1 MSFLSTHVLNT
12 ATGEPAANVKVIHIF
27 NSVVQNSALTNSDG
41 RIAQLDGGKELE
53 VGHHKLR
60 FEIGAYFDGQK
71 VEYFFPEVVIDF
83 LVKDSKSSHHV
94 PLLIS
99 PFGFSTYRGS

>member
-12 ATGEPAANVKVIHIF
+12 ATGQPAAGVKVSHIF
-27 NSVVQNSALTNSDG
+27 NNVLQNSALTDSDG
-41 RIAQLDGGKELE
+41 RIAQLDGGKALE

-60 FEIGAYFDGQK
+60 FEMGAYFDARQ

-83 LVKDSKSSHHV
+83 LVKDSKNSHHV

-99 PFGFSTYRGS
+99 GFGFSTYRGS

>member
-12 ATGEPAANVKVIHIF
+12 ATGEPAAKVKVSHIF
-27 NSVVQNSALTNSDG
+27 NSVVQNSGVTNSDG
-41 RIAQLDGGKELE
+41 RIAQLDGGKALE

-60 FEIGAYFDGQK
+60 FEIGAYFDARQ

-83 LVKDSKSSHHV
+83 LVKDSKDSHHV